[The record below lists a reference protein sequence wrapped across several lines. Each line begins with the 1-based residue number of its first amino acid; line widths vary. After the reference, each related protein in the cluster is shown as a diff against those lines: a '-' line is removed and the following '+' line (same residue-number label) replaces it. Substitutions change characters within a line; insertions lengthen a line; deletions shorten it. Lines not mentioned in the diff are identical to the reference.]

1 MKDIFKYCFWFL
13 LFIIKSV
20 LILLKFLIII
30 IILFV
35 VSIILI
41 HEFNRYKE
49 AKIIK
54 EDLKKI
60 NIDITKYEMQM
71 HYSFW
76 DFKIKKTAPKVWY
89 YHFGIINEKGL
100 KDGVGENYDVWG
112 RGDGSMWLN
121 RWLIGEWNNDT
132 ISGPAI
138 EIMYS
143 PGDSGTECIQ
153 QIIFS
158 SYPEDTLSNNCFHY
172 DHLPYDRY
180 LNYKI
185 MNDTLTKSARQ
196 WATENLNY

>member
-1 MKDIFKYCFWFL
+1 MKSI
-13 LFIIKSV
+13 
-20 LILLKFLIII
+20 LILLDS
-30 IILFV
+30 V
-35 VSIILI
+35 VSIYIWILI
-41 HEFNRYKE
+41 INAIPIYENTIPKWKRANSIKKE
-49 AKIIK
+49 LK
-54 EDLKKI
+54 ELNI
-60 NIDITKYEMQM
+60 NVKKYELDIYLWPSEGSN
-71 HYSFW
+71 HRHKGWSLVSTYN
-76 DFKIKKTAPKVWY
+76 
-89 YHFGIINEKGL
+89 YHFGVINEKGL
-100 KDGVGENYDVWG
+100 KDGVGENYNVWG

-143 PGDSGTECIQ
+143 PGDESGECIQ

-172 DHLPYDRY
+172 YHLPNDRY

-196 WATENLNY
+196 WAIDNLNY